1 MISLHQALFSMLK
14 YESIPPKIR
23 NKTRVS
29 SLPFLFNI
37 ILEVLATAIRE
48 DKEIKRIQTGKE
60 EVPLSLFGDDMK
72 LYIENLKIV
81 SEKH

>member
-1 MISLHQALFSMLK
+1 MLK

-48 DKEIKRIQTGKE
+48 DKEIKRIQIGKE
-60 EVPLSLFGDDMK
+60 EVPLSLFTDAMI
-72 LYIENLKIV
+72 LYIK
-81 SEKH
+81 KKKKKP